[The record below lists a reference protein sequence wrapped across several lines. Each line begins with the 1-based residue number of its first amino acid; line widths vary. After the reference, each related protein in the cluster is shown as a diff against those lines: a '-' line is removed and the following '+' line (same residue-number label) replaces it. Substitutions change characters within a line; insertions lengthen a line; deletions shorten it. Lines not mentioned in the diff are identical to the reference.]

1 MPLYQKFHNSSFC
14 FIFIYFSFLFFPSN
28 VMLLLNAGL
37 YTFTL
42 TQTHQLSSNWSETD
56 SVCFFFIHLF
66 VCFVK
71 LFQDYKST
79 AEIKLPTKVSSKEEL
94 IIRNQLNISLLKL
107 ISRDENQLRN
117 NQIPK
122 NSQNASWLKETGY
135 FYLKIILH

>member
-14 FIFIYFSFLFFPSN
+14 FIFIYFPFLFFFS
-28 VMLLLNAGL
+28 LKCDATIKCWLIYL
-37 YTFTL
+37 YTHTD
-42 TQTHQLSSNWSETD
+42 TSAVQQLIWNWFSMFLLY
-56 SVCFFFIHLF
+56 SF

-71 LFQDYKST
+71 LFQIYKST

-117 NQIPK
+117 NQIQK
-122 NSQNASWLKETGY
+122 KLTKCIMTQRDRV